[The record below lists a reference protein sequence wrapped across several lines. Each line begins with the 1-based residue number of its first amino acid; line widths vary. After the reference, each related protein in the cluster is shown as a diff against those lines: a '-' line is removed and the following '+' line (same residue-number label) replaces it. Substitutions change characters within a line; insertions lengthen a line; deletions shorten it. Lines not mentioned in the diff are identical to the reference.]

1 MHTRRFEWKAP
12 AMLFLVASVALA
24 GGFIAIEHAHAQG
37 AGATPHAQGR
47 NSFPATSSQLL
58 NRAPSMPPPAF
69 NPSSLYTVPQSPE
82 APVSPAS
89 PGSVFGSSPSAG
101 VN

>member
-1 MHTRRFEWKAP
+1 MHTKRFEWKAP
-12 AMLFLVASVALA
+12 AILFLAACVAFFGA
-24 GGFIAIEHAHAQG
+24 GIAIDHAHAQG
-37 AGATPHAQGR
+37 TNIVPHAQGR
-47 NSFPATSSQLL
+47 TAFPDTSPLL

-69 NPSSLYTVPQSPE
+69 NPSSSHTEPQSPE

-89 PGSVFGSSPSAG
+89 PGSVFGSSPRTG

>member
-12 AMLFLVASVALA
+12 AMLFLVTSVALA
-24 GGFIAIEHAHAQG
+24 AAFIAIEHAHAQG
-37 AGATPHAQGR
+37 AGVTPHAQGR
-47 NSFPATSSQLL
+47 NPFPATSSPLL
-58 NRAPSMPPPAF
+58 NRSPSMPPPVF
-69 NPSSLYTVPQSPE
+69 NPSSPYTVPHSPE

-89 PGSVFGSSPSAG
+89 PGSVFGSSPSTG

>member
-1 MHTRRFEWKAP
+1 MHTRRFEWKAR

-24 GGFIAIEHAHAQG
+24 GACIAIDHARAQG
-37 AGATPHAQGR
+37 TNIVPHAQGR
-47 NSFPATSSQLL
+47 NPAPTALPPVL
-58 NRAPSMPPPAF
+58 DRAPSMPPPVF
-69 NPSSLYTVPQSPE
+69 NPSSTYTVPQSPE
-82 APVSPAS
+82 TAVSPAS

>member
-24 GGFIAIEHAHAQG
+24 GAFMAIEHAHAQG
-37 AGATPHAQGR
+37 VSATPHAQGR
-47 NSFPATSSQLL
+47 TPFPATSSPLL

-69 NPSSLYTVPQSPE
+69 NPSSPYTAPQSPE

-89 PGSVFGSSPSAG
+89 PGSVFGSSPSTG

>member
-24 GGFIAIEHAHAQG
+24 GAFIAIEHAHAQG

-47 NSFPATSSQLL
+47 NPFPATSSPLL
-58 NRAPSMPPPAF
+58 KSRSLNATTGLQSIEPIHCAPLTRGPR
-69 NPSSLYTVPQSPE
+69 L
-82 APVSPAS
+82 
-89 PGSVFGSSPSAG
+89 AG
-101 VN
+101 KSGIGIWIKSEHRG